1 MSLSSRTLLTTA
13 ALAAAVIAPS
23 AANAAEGFTAVT
35 STGDVVQLHS
45 DSAPGVTGVHKVTG
59 LAAGESIVGLDRTPT
74 GELLGLTSA
83 GNIASVDRDTGK
95 ATPKFPAPVTTA
107 VAANA
112 PVTFAVAPDGAS
124 ARIITPGRDVVVNL
138 ATGAAVNG
146 PGLTFA
152 AGDPHAGA
160 QAAPALDYAADG
172 RLIGVD
178 AGQGANAVQT
188 AAGAATLQ
196 TLAGVPF
203 KTIEPT
209 RSTVASD
216 GSVWTASNLSDKPNR
231 APQSR
236 LVRYDPA
243 TGKITDRTLL
253 QRLDAIADDGPVAD
267 DKTPPKAT
275 MSGKV
280 LQRKVNQRGDAYWTG
295 LNVKTNEGG
304 QTLASIR
311 LNGKVA
317 GMALAT
323 LERAG
328 TAHLQFGA
336 NRKLGAALRQCR
348 RGAPPRRRPRD
359 RERLGPQQAHLRP
372 GHAALAVVDATSA
385 GPLGPGACA
394 GPHACAPLQ
403 SMGHMAKKV
412 WVLDTETKG
421 TGANVVPLD
430 STLRKADAPA
440 EPLYVPPKR
449 APRPAE
455 TPAPRPPRAYKLVDV
470 TSGEVLAEDVDTRA
484 AIGVLEGLGSVVDV
498 RIYVWDD
505 TTEHWVLL
513 TLGEHKALWAYRGR
527 LGAEPASR

>member
-13 ALAAAVIAPS
+13 ALAAAVLAPS

-83 GNIASVDRDTGK
+83 GNIASVDRDTGR
-95 ATPKFPAPVTTA
+95 ATLKFPAPVTTA

-124 ARIITPGRDVVVNL
+124 ARIITPGRDVVINL
-138 ATGAAVNG
+138 ATGAATNG

-178 AGQGANAVQT
+178 AGQGAYAAQT

-216 GSVWTASNLSDKPNR
+216 GSVWTATNLSDKPNR

-236 LVRYDPA
+236 LVRFDPA
-243 TGKITDRTLL
+243 TGKITGQNGAYLL
-253 QRLDAIADDGPVAD
+253 SRLDAIAADGPVAD
-267 DKTPPKAT
+267 DKTPPNASI
-275 MSGKV
+275 SGKV
-280 LQRKVNQRGDAYWTG
+280 LKRRVNKRGDAFWTG

-304 QTLASIR
+304 QILASIR

-317 GMALAT
+317 GMALTT

-336 NRKLGAALRQCR
+336 NKKLGAALR
-348 RGAPPRRRPRD
+348 
-359 RERLGPQQAHLRP
+359 
-372 GHAALAVVDATSA
+372 
-385 GPLGPGACA
+385 
-394 GPHACAPLQ
+394 
-403 SMGHMAKKV
+403 
-412 WVLDTETKG
+412 
-421 TGANVVPLD
+421 
-430 STLRKADAPA
+430 
-440 EPLYVPPKR
+440 
-449 APRPAE
+449 
-455 TPAPRPPRAYKLVDV
+455 
-470 TSGEVLAEDVDTRA
+470 RA
-484 AIGVLEGLGSVVDV
+484 AAAHRRVVVHVTVNDWV
-498 RIYVWDD
+498 RNKHIYDRAV
-505 TTEHWVLL
+505 
-513 TLGEHKALWAYRGR
+513 R
-527 LGAEPASR
+527 LSL

>member
-112 PVTFAVAPDGAS
+112 AVTFAVAPDGAS
-124 ARIITPGRDVVVNL
+124 ARIITPGRDVVINL
-138 ATGAAVNG
+138 ATGAAING

-178 AGQGANAVQT
+178 AGQGAYAVQT

-209 RSTVASD
+209 RATVASD
-216 GSVWTASNLSDKPNR
+216 GSVWTATNLSDKPNR

-243 TGKITDRTLL
+243 TGKITEPD
-253 QRLDAIADDGPVAD
+253 
-267 DKTPPKAT
+267 
-275 MSGKV
+275 
-280 LQRKVNQRGDAYWTG
+280 
-295 LNVKTNEGG
+295 
-304 QTLASIR
+304 
-311 LNGKVA
+311 
-317 GMALAT
+317 
-323 LERAG
+323 
-328 TAHLQFGA
+328 
-336 NRKLGAALRQCR
+336 
-348 RGAPPRRRPRD
+348 
-359 RERLGPQQAHLRP
+359 
-372 GHAALAVVDATSA
+372 
-385 GPLGPGACA
+385 
-394 GPHACAPLQ
+394 
-403 SMGHMAKKV
+403 
-412 WVLDTETKG
+412 
-421 TGANVVPLD
+421 
-430 STLRKADAPA
+430 PA
-440 EPLYVPPKR
+440 
-449 APRPAE
+449 
-455 TPAPRPPRAYKLVDV
+455 PAPRRH
-470 TSGEVLAEDVDTRA
+470 R
-484 AIGVLEGLGSVVDV
+484 
-498 RIYVWDD
+498 R
-505 TTEHWVLL
+505 
-513 TLGEHKALWAYRGR
+513 
-527 LGAEPASR
+527 

>member
-1 MSLSSRTLLTTA
+1 MPLSSRTLLTTA

-23 AANAAEGFTAVT
+23 AANAAEGVTAVT

-45 DSAPGVTGVHKVTG
+45 DSAPGLTGIHKVTG

-95 ATPKFPAPVTTA
+95 ATLKFPAPVTTA

-124 ARIITPGRDVVVNL
+124 ARVITPGRDVVVDL
-138 ATGAAVNG
+138 ATGAATSG

-178 AGQGANAVQT
+178 SGQSAYAVQT

-209 RSTVASD
+209 RATVASD
-216 GSVWTASNLSDKPNR
+216 GSVWTATNLSDKPNR

-243 TGKITDRTLL
+243 TGKITGQDGVYLL
-253 QRLDAIADDGPVAD
+253 SRLDAIAADGPVAD
-267 DKTPPKAT
+267 DRTPPKAT
-275 MSGKV
+275 SSGKF
-280 LQRKVNQRGDAYWTG
+280 LQRKVNKRGDAYWTG
-295 LNVKTNEGG
+295 LTVKTNEGG
-304 QTLASIR
+304 QILASIR

-317 GMALAT
+317 GMALT
-323 LERAG
+323 SLERAG
-328 TAHLQFGA
+328 SAHLQFGA
-336 NRKLGAALRQCR
+336 NKKYGAALR
-348 RGAPPRRRPRD
+348 
-359 RERLGPQQAHLRP
+359 
-372 GHAALAVVDATSA
+372 
-385 GPLGPGACA
+385 
-394 GPHACAPLQ
+394 
-403 SMGHMAKKV
+403 
-412 WVLDTETKG
+412 
-421 TGANVVPLD
+421 
-430 STLRKADAPA
+430 
-440 EPLYVPPKR
+440 
-449 APRPAE
+449 
-455 TPAPRPPRAYKLVDV
+455 
-470 TSGEVLAEDVDTRA
+470 RA
-484 AIGVLEGLGSVVDV
+484 AAAHRRVVVHVTVNDWA
-498 RIYVWDD
+498 RNKHIYDR
-505 TTEHWVLL
+505 
-513 TLGEHKALWAYRGR
+513 AMR
-527 LGAEPASR
+527 LSL

>member
-1 MSLSSRTLLTTA
+1 MPLSSRTLLTTA

-45 DSAPGVTGVHKVTG
+45 DSAPGLTGIHKVTG
-59 LAAGESIVGLDRTPT
+59 LAAGVSIVGLDRTPT

-112 PVTFAVAPDGAS
+112 PVTFAVAADGAS
-124 ARIITPGRDVVVNL
+124 ARIITPGRDVVIDL
-138 ATGAAVNG
+138 ATGAATNG
-146 PGLTFA
+146 PGLTFV

-160 QAAPALDYAADG
+160 QPAPALDYAADG

-178 AGQGANAVQT
+178 AGQGAYAVQT

-209 RSTVASD
+209 RATVASD
-216 GSVWTASNLSDKPNR
+216 GSVWTATNLSDKPNR

-243 TGKITDRTLL
+243 TGKITGQDGVYLL
-253 QRLDAIADDGPVAD
+253 SRLDAIAADGPVAD

-275 MSGKV
+275 SSGNV
-280 LQRKVNQRGDAYWTG
+280 LQRKVNKRGDAYWTG
-295 LNVKTNEGG
+295 LTVKTNEGG
-304 QTLASIR
+304 QILASIR

-317 GMALAT
+317 GMALTT

-328 TAHLQFGA
+328 SAHLQFGA
-336 NRKLGAALRQCR
+336 NKKYGAALR
-348 RGAPPRRRPRD
+348 
-359 RERLGPQQAHLRP
+359 
-372 GHAALAVVDATSA
+372 
-385 GPLGPGACA
+385 
-394 GPHACAPLQ
+394 
-403 SMGHMAKKV
+403 
-412 WVLDTETKG
+412 
-421 TGANVVPLD
+421 
-430 STLRKADAPA
+430 
-440 EPLYVPPKR
+440 
-449 APRPAE
+449 
-455 TPAPRPPRAYKLVDV
+455 
-470 TSGEVLAEDVDTRA
+470 RA
-484 AIGVLEGLGSVVDV
+484 AAAHRRVVVHVTVNDWA
-498 RIYVWDD
+498 RNKHIYDR
-505 TTEHWVLL
+505 
-513 TLGEHKALWAYRGR
+513 AIR
-527 LGAEPASR
+527 LSL

>member
-1 MSLSSRTLLTTA
+1 MPLSSRTLLTTA

-45 DSAPGVTGVHKVTG
+45 DSAPGLTGIHKVTG

-124 ARIITPGRDVVVNL
+124 ARIITPGRDVVINL
-138 ATGAAVNG
+138 ATGVATNG

-160 QAAPALDYAADG
+160 QAAPSLDYAADG
-172 RLIGVD
+172 RLIGLD
-178 AGQGANAVQT
+178 AAQKAYAVQT

-203 KTIEPT
+203 ETIEPT
-209 RSTVASD
+209 RATVASD
-216 GSVWTASNLSDKPNR
+216 GSVWTATNLSDKPNR

-243 TGKITDRTLL
+243 TGKINGQDGVYLL
-253 QRLDAIADDGPVAD
+253 SRLDAIAADGPVAD

-275 MSGKV
+275 SSGKV
-280 LQRKVNQRGDAYWTG
+280 LQRKVNKRGDAYWTG
-295 LNVKTNEGG
+295 LTVKTNEGG
-304 QTLASIR
+304 QILASIR

-317 GMALAT
+317 GMALTT

-328 TAHLQFGA
+328 SAHLQFGA
-336 NRKLGAALRQCR
+336 NKKYGAALR
-348 RGAPPRRRPRD
+348 
-359 RERLGPQQAHLRP
+359 
-372 GHAALAVVDATSA
+372 
-385 GPLGPGACA
+385 
-394 GPHACAPLQ
+394 
-403 SMGHMAKKV
+403 
-412 WVLDTETKG
+412 
-421 TGANVVPLD
+421 
-430 STLRKADAPA
+430 
-440 EPLYVPPKR
+440 
-449 APRPAE
+449 
-455 TPAPRPPRAYKLVDV
+455 
-470 TSGEVLAEDVDTRA
+470 RA
-484 AIGVLEGLGSVVDV
+484 AAAHRRVVVHVTVNDWA
-498 RIYVWDD
+498 RNKHIYDR
-505 TTEHWVLL
+505 
-513 TLGEHKALWAYRGR
+513 AIR
-527 LGAEPASR
+527 LSL

>member
-1 MSLSSRTLLTTA
+1 MPLSSRTLLTTA

-45 DSAPGVTGVHKVTG
+45 DSAPGLTGIHKVTG

-124 ARIITPGRDVVVNL
+124 ARIITPGRDVVINL
-138 ATGAAVNG
+138 ATGAATNG

-178 AGQGANAVQT
+178 AGQGAYAVQT

-209 RSTVASD
+209 RATVSD
-216 GSVWTASNLSDKPNR
+216 GSVWTATNLSDKPNR

-243 TGKITDRTLL
+243 TGKITGQDGVYLL
-253 QRLDAIADDGPVAD
+253 SRLDAIAADGPVAD

-275 MSGKV
+275 SSGKV
-280 LQRKVNQRGDAYWTG
+280 LQRKVNKRGDAYWTG

-304 QTLASIR
+304 QILASIR

-317 GMALAT
+317 GMALT
-323 LERAG
+323 SLERAG

-336 NRKLGAALRQCR
+336 NKKYGAALR
-348 RGAPPRRRPRD
+348 
-359 RERLGPQQAHLRP
+359 
-372 GHAALAVVDATSA
+372 
-385 GPLGPGACA
+385 
-394 GPHACAPLQ
+394 
-403 SMGHMAKKV
+403 
-412 WVLDTETKG
+412 
-421 TGANVVPLD
+421 
-430 STLRKADAPA
+430 
-440 EPLYVPPKR
+440 
-449 APRPAE
+449 
-455 TPAPRPPRAYKLVDV
+455 
-470 TSGEVLAEDVDTRA
+470 RA
-484 AIGVLEGLGSVVDV
+484 AAAHRRVVVHVTVNDWA
-498 RIYVWDD
+498 RNKHIYDR
-505 TTEHWVLL
+505 
-513 TLGEHKALWAYRGR
+513 AIR
-527 LGAEPASR
+527 LSL